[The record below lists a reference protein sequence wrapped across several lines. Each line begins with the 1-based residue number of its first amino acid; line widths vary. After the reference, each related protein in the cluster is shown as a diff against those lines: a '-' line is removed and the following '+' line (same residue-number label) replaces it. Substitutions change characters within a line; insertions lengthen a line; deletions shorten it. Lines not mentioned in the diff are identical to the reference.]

1 MFTLLSSTV
10 RQVTPCQNDD
20 AYCSLATVIG
30 SGATTAIGPLAL
42 AVHSSDS
49 TGQLRLMTR
58 RLPVP
63 NAGSAD
69 DIRLEEFGVVNTPP
83 RERLRCVSGLCLANG
98 TMPENAKLAAQECRT
113 STPDQ
118 YAALRSSSRLGER
131 LSSEHLRLI
140 SIVDQCRSVADR
152 LDQLGP
158 EERIVQV
165 RRLYEAV
172 NDRLLR
178 HESVEETRL
187 YPRMAQLPG
196 GEDPTGTMSRA
207 HVCTGRARKPR
218 RRRIEPST
226 VPSAPGN
233 ASQPRSWTAPRTPGE
248 SRERH
253 LCQRPTKR
261 GRPQGC
267 VRLGSARWEDDQD
280 ATAQRTGRIL
290 PLLRDACQPYAGLGD
305 HDL

>member
-118 YAALRSSSRLGER
+118 YAALRSSSKLGER

-140 SIVDQCRSVADR
+140 SILDQCRSAADQ

-165 RRLYEAV
+165 RRLY
-172 NDRLLR
+172 
-178 HESVEETRL
+178 
-187 YPRMAQLPG
+187 
-196 GEDPTGTMSRA
+196 
-207 HVCTGRARKPR
+207 GRG
-218 RRRIEPST
+218 S
-226 VPSAPGN
+226 G
-233 ASQPRSWTAPRTPGE
+233 
-248 SRERH
+248 ERH
-253 LCQRPTKR
+253 PGPLVMLGR
-261 GRPQGC
+261 GSGERHPMTDTLEQTPSILFLVPYGWPSS
-267 VRLGSARWEDDQD
+267 LGSMVSVRKSQHYFLTHWPHIFG
-280 ATAQRTGRIL
+280 GR
-290 PLLRDACQPYAGLGD
+290 
-305 HDL
+305 